1 MKLLTLNCHS
11 WQETHQIEKIKYLA
25 KVIVEKKYDVIA
37 LQEVSQSTDL
47 DIIFDNIRIDNYAVI
62 LINEIKKFGEYNYN
76 LVWDFSHIGYD
87 KYEEGLAILSRHD
100 ILEKESFYITKN
112 KSIDYWKSRKIVK
125 AVIEINNKTIDFYSC
140 HLGWWNDCD
149 ESFEYQVNELCNKAK
164 EGNEVSFLMGDFNN
178 NALIRNEGY
187 DFIKSK
193 GLIDTYEISKIKDS
207 GITVREKIDGWN
219 DNVDDLR
226 IDIIFTN
233 RKANVLES
241 KIIFNNVNKD
251 IVSDHYGL
259 EVLIDNL

>member
-1 MKLLTLNCHS
+1 
-11 WQETHQIEKIKYLA
+11 
-25 KVIVEKKYDVIA
+25 
-37 LQEVSQSTDL
+37 
-47 DIIFDNIRIDNYAVI
+47 
-62 LINEIKKFGEYNYN
+62 
-76 LVWDFSHIGYD
+76 
-87 KYEEGLAILSRHD
+87 
-100 ILEKESFYITKN
+100 
-112 KSIDYWKSRKIVK
+112 
-125 AVIEINNKTIDFYSC
+125 
-140 HLGWWNDCD
+140 
-149 ESFEYQVNELCNKAK
+149 
-164 EGNEVSFLMGDFNN
+164 MGDFNN

-226 IDIIFTN
+226 IDIIFIN